1 MSFTGVWEAVQNG
14 WEQTSVDLQTDTVLS
29 GHDISIFF
37 IIFILPSYSTEE
49 LLEPGDELRNVWG
62 SASERTENEALIR

>member
-14 WEQTSVDLQTDTVLS
+14 WEQTSVGLQTDSVLS

-37 IIFILPSYSTEE
+37 LIFILPSYSPEE
-49 LLEPGDELRNVWG
+49 LLKPGDELRNV
-62 SASERTENEALIR
+62 